1 MKKDLKVMKNQ
12 GQKKNISTKL
22 LVKRAL
28 KTIKG
33 PQPRKGYKFIKDIDD
48 GTMIHTEF
56 GTVAVKIRS
65 TDSSTEVIVTEHN
78 CRPEDDSYYLG
89 RQLWSSRTQ
98 IKT

>member
-1 MKKDLKVMKNQ
+1 M
-12 GQKKNISTKL
+12 
-22 LVKRAL
+22 KRAL

-33 PQPRKGYKFIKDIDD
+33 PQPRKGYKFIKDVDD

-98 IKT
+98 IKI

>member
-1 MKKDLKVMKNQ
+1 M
-12 GQKKNISTKL
+12 
-22 LVKRAL
+22 KRAL

-33 PQPRKGYKFIKDIDD
+33 PQPRKGYEFIKDAKP
-48 GTMIHTEF
+48 GTTVYTEF

-65 TDSSTEVIVTEHN
+65 TDSSTEVIVTEHD
-78 CRPEDDSYYLG
+78 CSPEDDSYYLG